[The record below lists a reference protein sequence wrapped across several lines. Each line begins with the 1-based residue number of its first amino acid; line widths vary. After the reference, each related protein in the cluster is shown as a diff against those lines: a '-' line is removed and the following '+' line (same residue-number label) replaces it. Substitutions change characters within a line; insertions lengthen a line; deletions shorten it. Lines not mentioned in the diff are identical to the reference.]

1 MSVPSLKRRPLI
13 DIARVSALVLILG
26 ATASALPT
34 GRNRGRGAPEIDPGL
49 ASAGVALIVG
59 GTLILT
65 GRRRVTKD

>member
-1 MSVPSLKRRPLI
+1 MNIPSRMRRILS

-26 ATASALPT
+26 ATASALPS
-34 GRNRGRGAPEIDPGL
+34 GPNRGRGAPEIDPGL

-65 GRRRVTKD
+65 GRRVTRD